1 MFVRVSPK
9 QKKKFT
15 TIFKPKFWQVKSIE
29 WMIEKAAAGL
39 FLAPGLG
46 KTVCALAAFYILRN
60 KGYVDKMLVI
70 AKRRII
76 YQVWPQEIEKWNL
89 PFTFA
94 IVHGQSKDKHGK
106 TKKLRALESDAD
118 IYLINYEA
126 LPWLMR
132 QPRHV
137 KKFVN
142 GMLVC
147 DESSMV
153 KNWSASRTKT
163 LKRLL
168 PIFKRRY
175 ILSGSPTPN
184 SIMDIF
190 SQIFILDMG
199 RSLGKY
205 ITDFRNEY
213 FYTVG
218 PKEWGQFALK
228 ELSCEQKIYKKIRHL
243 VLRFSTDLLNL
254 PPLIPLTRTVV
265 LSPTARKIYND
276 IEQEFVAFIQN
287 KTLTAA
293 NAGVASSKC
302 RQIAGGNVYLPQ
314 EKDAQGRITKPYLT
328 VHNEKI
334 LELQMLIAELR
345 GLPCLVAYEF
355 DHERKEIQK
364 VLKCPHV
371 GGGTTDREA
380 DKLLMQWNR
389 GELPVLLGQ
398 PASIAHG
405 LNLQGTKG
413 AVIYYSC
420 GWNFDDHDQFKR
432 RLWRQGQ
439 KHKVLCYYL
448 MTEDTIDDHVL
459 SVLTLKG
466 ANQQKLFDALQRHY
480 GNRQRTTT
488 MKMTSNTRKKVTR
501 KVKPAPVTKGRT
513 RRYKPP
519 PAVRL
524 ANGLRKGSQQAKLL
538 ALAQRKTGVTVADAC
553 KRLKVEAGTVRVT
566 ISALKA
572 KGFKVTNDGG
582 KYRAK

>member
-1 MFVRVSPK
+1 
-9 QKKKFT
+9 
-15 TIFKPKFWQVKSIE
+15 
-29 WMIEKAAAGL
+29 MIEKAAAGL

-46 KTVCALAAFYILRN
+46 KTVCALAAFHILRK

-76 YQVWPQEIEKWNL
+76 YQVWPKEIEKWNL

-132 QPRHV
+132 QPRHI

-153 KNWSASRTKT
+153 KNWSATRTKT

-199 RSLGKY
+199 KALGKY

-213 FYTVG
+213 FYQVG
-218 PKEWGQFALK
+218 PKEWGDFALK
-228 ELSCEQKIYKKIRHL
+228 EASCEQKIYKKIRHL

-265 LSPTARKIYND
+265 LSSAAREIYND

-314 EKDAQGRITKPYLT
+314 VKDEHGRITKPYLT

-371 GGGTTDREA
+371 GGGTTDKQA
-380 DKLLMQWNR
+380 DKLLQQWNR

-398 PASIAHG
+398 PSSIAHG

-480 GNRQRTTT
+480 RQRTIT
-488 MKMTSNTRKKVTR
+488 MKMTSNEKKTPVKKKAAAKR
-501 KVKPAPVTKGRT
+501 KVRNPPK

-519 PAVRL
+519 PSVRL

-538 ALAQRKTGVTVADAC
+538 DLCKRKTGVTVTEAG
-553 KRLKVEAGTVRVT
+553 KRLNISAGIVRVT
-566 ISALKA
+566 IHTLKS
-572 KGFKVTNDGG
+572 KGFKITNDGG